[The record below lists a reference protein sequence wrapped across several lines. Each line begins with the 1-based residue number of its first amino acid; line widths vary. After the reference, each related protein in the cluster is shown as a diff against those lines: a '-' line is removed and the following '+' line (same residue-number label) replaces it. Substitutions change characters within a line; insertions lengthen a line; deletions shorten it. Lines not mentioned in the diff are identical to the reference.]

1 MQSTHNKHCNANS
14 SREHDNDRNGGVC
27 WIWVQVR
34 TDGQHVKDIST
45 EYYQVKEKEDEL
57 QVRVKDGLN

>member
-1 MQSTHNKHCNANS
+1 MC
-14 SREHDNDRNGGVC
+14 
-27 WIWVQVR
+27 